1 MFPPQLFKLELF
13 HNYMH
18 TVICLVAFV
27 IVLLAEQTGAPVTR
41 ELRSAD
47 VPDGR
52 DESIRMI
59 AC

>member
-1 MFPPQLFKLELF
+1 
-13 HNYMH
+13 MH
-18 TVICLVAFV
+18 MVIWLVAFV
-27 IVLLAEQTGAPVTR
+27 IVLLAEQTGALVTR

-47 VPDGR
+47 VPDGQ